1 MAAPKILIAGTGAL
15 GGYFGGRLALN
26 KNYKVYFL
34 SRGNTL
40 KLLKKK
46 GLAVKSIHGD
56 FKIKINVSDNP
67 SSFRTKFDYVIMCV
81 KSNDTLSLIPLLKK
95 VTTKNTI
102 FISVQNGIYNYNILK
117 KEFGKPRVLQTVS
130 RIASE
135 MKGNNVLHTALGII
149 VIGEESGK
157 VSRRIK
163 TVHELLS
170 VPGIKCKISDDILHE
185 IWVKLAWNT
194 IFNSLT
200 AIAFCTVEEL
210 FKDGKI
216 VKLID
221 DLYKEISKAAS
232 SIGIKFTEDD
242 YKKIVTDTKTIGIS
256 KTSSYQDREKGRPLE
271 VSYFTSEILKI
282 AAKKNIETPKLKA
295 IHLLAAML

>member
-1 MAAPKILIAGTGAL
+1 MTSPKILIAGTGAL

-56 FKIKINVSDNP
+56 FKIKINVSDNL

-81 KSNDTLSLIPLLKK
+81 KSNDTLPLIPALKK
-95 VTTKNTI
+95 VTTSKTI
-102 FISVQNGIYNYNILK
+102 IISVQNGIYNFNILK
-117 KEFGKPRVLQTVS
+117 KEFGKSRVMQTVS

-135 MKGNNVLHTALGII
+135 MKGNTVLHTALGII
-149 VIGEESGK
+149 VIGEENGK
-157 VSRRIK
+157 ISIRIK
-163 TVHELLS
+163 AIHKLLS
-170 VPGIKCKISDDILHE
+170 VPGIKCKISDYILHE

-194 IFNSLT
+194 IFNTLT

-210 FKDGKI
+210 FKDKKI
-216 VKLID
+216 TGLID
-221 DLYKEISKAAS
+221 DLYKEISKVAAS
-232 SIGIKFTEDD
+232 AEIRFTKDD
-242 YKKIVTDTKTIGIS
+242 YKKVVTDTKTIGIS
-256 KTSSYQDREKGRPLE
+256 KTSAYQDREKGRAAE
-271 VSYFTSEILKI
+271 VTYFTSELLKI
-282 AAKKNIETPKLKA
+282 AAANNIETPALKA
-295 IHLLAAML
+295 IHLLANLI